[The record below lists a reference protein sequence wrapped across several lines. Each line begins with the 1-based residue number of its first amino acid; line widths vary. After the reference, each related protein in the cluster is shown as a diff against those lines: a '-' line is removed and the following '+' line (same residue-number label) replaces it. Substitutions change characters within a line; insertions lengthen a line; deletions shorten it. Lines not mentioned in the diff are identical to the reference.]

1 LDNNP
6 VIIGRSDRRRKKKNK
21 GSGGD
26 GSSVTSNDI
35 IPEDGTVKIK
45 LSNKTGL
52 PIRSDTYGG
61 VRNNDNG
68 VHDDYD
74 DDEGGDYFDND
85 STYLSI
91 NRGEARHKNET
102 LAEKR
107 ERKMAIKEER
117 KICRIQKKMMKE
129 AFAEEFQRRGQD
141 VILDPVGGN
150 TVFRFS

>member
-1 LDNNP
+1 MDNNP
-6 VIIGRSDRRRKKKNK
+6 VIIGRTDRRRKKKNK
-21 GSGGD
+21 GSGD
-26 GSSVTSNDI
+26 GGNSSVTNDG
-35 IPEDGTVKIK
+35 IPEDGPVKIK

-52 PIRSDTYGG
+52 PLRSDTYGG

-68 VHDDYD
+68 INDDYD
-74 DDEGGDYFDND
+74 DEGDYFDNG

-129 AFAEEFQRRGQD
+129 AFAEEFQRRGHD